1 MFDYVLLGCIL
12 ALFFMYFSRNDK
24 SVSQYLD
31 SVILSFLSVLAIY
44 SVADVITIAL
54 KAFV

>member
-1 MFDYVLLGCIL
+1 MFDYVLFGCIL
-12 ALFFMYFSRNDK
+12 AVFFMYFSRNDL

-31 SVILSFLSVLAIY
+31 SMILSFLSVLAIY
-44 SVADVITIAL
+44 SVADVISTAL